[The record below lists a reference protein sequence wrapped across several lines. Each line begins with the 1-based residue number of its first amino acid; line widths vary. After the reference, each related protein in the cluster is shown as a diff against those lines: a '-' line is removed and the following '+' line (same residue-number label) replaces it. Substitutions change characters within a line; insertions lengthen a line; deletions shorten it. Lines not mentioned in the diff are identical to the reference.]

1 MKKYLHKIEV
11 SLDEVAYVGNDI
23 NDYDV
28 MKIVKYTFCPLDA
41 NQSIKDISNIVL
53 NVNGGNGVVRELY
66 EFLIKEKE
74 DNMSIFII
82 AEIGINHNG
91 NLDLAKKLIDAS
103 VDAGADAVKFQKR
116 TIDLVYTKE
125 FLDGPRESPWGTTQ
139 REQKEGLEF
148 GFDDYKEIDSYCQK
162 AGIEWFASAW
172 DLKSQEFLKQFDL
185 NYNKIASAMIVYEEL
200 LHSVASEGK
209 HTFIS
214 TGMSTINDIDKAV
227 DIFKANNCPFT
238 LLHCKSTYPMKDEDA
253 NLHAISTLREKYNCE
268 VGYSGHE
275 VGLAVSYGAA
285 AMGISV
291 LERHVTWIGLCMAL
305 IKLAPLNRQVF
316 GCWWGQFEK
325 YKVH

>member
-1 MKKYLHKIEV
+1 
-11 SLDEVAYVGNDI
+11 
-23 NDYDV
+23 
-28 MKIVKYTFCPLDA
+28 
-41 NQSIKDISNIVL
+41 
-53 NVNGGNGVVRELY
+53 
-66 EFLIKEKE
+66 
-74 DNMSIFII
+74 MSIFII

-291 LERHVTWIGLCMAL
+291 LERHVTLDRSMYGSDQASSVEPSGFRMLVGAVRKIQGALGNGEIGYIDEELPIAENL
-305 IKLAPLNRQVF
+305 RQHLS
-316 GCWWGQFEK
+316 WNSNNIR
-325 YKVH
+325 